1 MGREIMKTLTIIA
14 LVAAQLLATAQP
26 ALAAE
31 LSDSRTQE
39 MGAFGGVRLR
49 VPLDGRAEDRQV
61 RAGLAL
67 APTLHTRD
75 LRGNSQVRIGEGL
88 ELGLNG
94 DDRVRLSLAGTP
106 VSRLAQGQP
115 GPDGRRAGISPIGWV
130 AIGIGVA
137 AVAAATWFVIAINDE
152 DRCCE

>member
-1 MGREIMKTLTIIA
+1 MKTLTMA
-14 LVAAQLLATAQP
+14 TLVAAQLLTTAQP
-26 ALAAE
+26 AVAAE

-49 VPLDGRAEDRQV
+49 VPLDGRAGERRI

-67 APTLHTRD
+67 APTLHSRD
-75 LRGNSQVRIGEGL
+75 LRGNSRVRMGEGL
-88 ELGLNG
+88 ELGLDG

-115 GPDGRRAGISPIGWV
+115 GPEGRRAGISPVGWV
-130 AIGIGVA
+130 AIGVGVVAIGV
-137 AVAAATWFVIAINDE
+137 ATWFVIAINDD

>member
-1 MGREIMKTLTIIA
+1 MKTLTMAA

-31 LSDSRTQE
+31 LSEGRTQE
-39 MGAFGGVRLR
+39 MGTFGGVRLR
-49 VPLDGRAEDRQV
+49 VPLDGRAGRRQV
-61 RAGLAL
+61 RAGLTV
-67 APTLHTRD
+67 APTLHS
-75 LRGNSQVRIGEGL
+75 RGIRGDSQMRIGEGL

-115 GPDGRRAGISPIGWV
+115 GPDGRRAGISPVGWV
-130 AIGIGVA
+130 AIGV
-137 AVAAATWFVIAINDE
+137 ATWFVIAINDD

>member
-1 MGREIMKTLTIIA
+1 MKTLTMTA

-49 VPLDGRAEDRQV
+49 VPLDGGAVGERRI
-61 RAGLAL
+61 RAGLTV
-67 APTLHTRD
+67 APTLHSRD
-75 LRGNSQVRIGEGL
+75 LRGNSQVRTGEGL
-88 ELGLNG
+88 ELGFNG

-106 VSRLAQGQP
+106 VSRIAQGP
-115 GPDGRRAGISPIGWV
+115 AGPDGRRAGVSTIGWV

-137 AVAAATWFVIAINDE
+137 AVAAATWFVIAINDD

>member
-1 MGREIMKTLTIIA
+1 MKRLMIA
-14 LVAAQLLATAQP
+14 ALLAGQMLGAAPP

-31 LSDSRTQE
+31 LTDGRGQE

-49 VPLDGRAEDRQV
+49 VPLDGRAEQRQV
-61 RAGLAL
+61 RAGLAV
-67 APTLHTRD
+67 APTLRSRSASGETRT
-75 LRGNSQVRIGEGL
+75 RIGEGL

-106 VSRLAQGQP
+106 VARIAHGP
-115 GPDGRRAGISPIGWV
+115 AGPDGRRVGISPIGWV

-137 AVAAATWFVIAINDE
+137 AVAAATWFVIAINDD

>member
-1 MGREIMKTLTIIA
+1 MMKTLTMTT

-31 LSDSRTQE
+31 LSDSQTQQ

-49 VPLDGRAEDRQV
+49 VPLDGRAGDRQV

-67 APTLHTRD
+67 APTMHTRD
-75 LRGNSQVRIGEGL
+75 LRGNSRMRMGEGL

-106 VSRLAQGQP
+106 VSRIAQGP
-115 GPDGRRAGISPIGWV
+115 AGPEGPRAGVSPIGWV
-130 AIGIGVA
+130 AIGLGVA
-137 AVAAATWFVIAINDE
+137 AVAVATWFVIAINDD

>member
-1 MGREIMKTLTIIA
+1 MKILTIAA
-14 LVAAQLLATAQP
+14 LVAAQLVATAQP

-31 LSDSRTQE
+31 LSDSCTQE

-49 VPLDGRAEDRQV
+49 LPLDGRVGEQRI
-61 RAGLAL
+61 RAGLAV
-67 APTLHTRD
+67 APTLHSRD
-75 LRGNSQVRIGEGL
+75 LRGNSRMHIGEGL

-106 VSRLAQGQP
+106 VSRIAQGP
-115 GPDGRRAGISPIGWV
+115 AGPEGRRAGVSPIGWV
-130 AIGIGVA
+130 AIGVGVA
-137 AVAAATWFVIAINDE
+137 AVAAATWFVIAINDD